1 MLQSRLSLVS
11 VMIIVIPSVIYA
23 IDVAIF
29 GTWVV
34 DDAGITFAYARNFA
48 HGYGL
53 VSQPGMAPVEGYSN
67 FAWLMLLSPLFL
79 LNGLDPIIVSKVIS
93 FLLIVGTF
101 TVIFQMLKPLSGRH
115 WVALAAFILTAL
127 NTSFVVWTISG
138 LENPLYLFLVSLML
152 WWSVRILD
160 GEIVVRNVLWIGVL
174 AALIAMTR
182 PDGLAY
188 VLTFPAILIPAPA
201 MAWKRKGILLLTYSA
216 AFVGI
221 YGLFIVFRLTYF
233 GVPMPNTYY
242 MKGGPKLQDVI
253 DLLTFQPQMITKGQ
267 DLLQRFVGRLND
279 VLPLVLVAGSLYLLI
294 ARQWT
299 GRAWAILVFLLCSL
313 SVYLLLPPDWM
324 GEYRFATGFFF
335 LCYLYGALIIEAIV
349 DRLPS
354 RIDTVVAIVLTAIAV
369 TATFSLYAPR
379 SEAFRQ
385 HPTVPFQR
393 VRARDADR
401 FNWYKQTLGLET
413 ASVLMP
419 DVGAML
425 YYSDLTVYDL
435 AGLTDQTVAR
445 SLGTNINRAGFNDY
459 VFGRITP
466 TFIHTHAFWT
476 LHSRLEDDPRFA
488 ELYVP
493 ICAYT
498 DPWIVQSYGI
508 SRQSGDFV
516 LRSIAEA
523 HPEELEILR
532 QGLDENCHLKR

>member
-1 MLQSRLSLVS
+1 
-11 VMIIVIPSVIYA
+11 MIIVIPSVIYA
-23 IDVAIF
+23 IHAAIF

-34 DDAGITFAYARNFA
+34 DDAGITFAYARSFA
-48 HGYGL
+48 QGYGL

-79 LNGLDPIIVSKVIS
+79 LNGLDPAIVSKVIS

-115 WVALAAFILTAL
+115 WVAFAAFILTAL

-138 LENPLYLFLVSLML
+138 LENPLYLFLVSVML
-152 WWSVRILD
+152 WWSMRILE
-160 GEIVVRNVLWIGVL
+160 GEIGVRRGLWMGIL

-188 VLTFPAILIPAPA
+188 VLTLPAILIPAPA
-201 MAWKRKGILLLTYSA
+201 TTWKRKGITLLTYGA
-216 AFVGI
+216 AFVGL
-221 YGLFIVFRLTYF
+221 YGLFIGFRLAYF

-242 MKGGPKLQDVI
+242 MKGGPELQDVI
-253 DLLTFQPQMITKGQ
+253 DLLTVQPQIITNAQK
-267 DLLQRFVGRLND
+267 LLESFVGRFND
-279 VLPLVLVAGSLYLLI
+279 MLPLVLVAGTLYLLI
-294 ARQWT
+294 ARQWS

-324 GEYRFATGFFF
+324 GEYRFATVFFF
-335 LCYLYGALIIEAIV
+335 LSYLYSALIIEAIV
-349 DRLPS
+349 NRLPS
-354 RIDTVVAIVLTAIAV
+354 RIDTLVAIVLTAIAV

-385 HPTVPFQR
+385 HPTVPFQNVR
-393 VRARDADR
+393 VRDADR

-435 AGLTDQTVAR
+435 AGLTDQAVAR
-445 SLGTNINRAGFNDY
+445 YLGTNINRSGFYNY
-459 VFGRITP
+459 VFEIVTP
-466 TFIHTHAFWT
+466 TFIHTHGFWT
-476 LHSRLEDDPRFA
+476 QHTKLEDDPRFT

-493 ICAYT
+493 ICAFT
-498 DPWIVQSYGI
+498 DPWIQRNWGI
-508 SRQSGDFV
+508 SRQSGDFI

-523 HPEELEILR
+523 HLEDLEILR